1 MIFDIARNRL
11 YSYFLLQWGTNSF
24 CREAEMIDL
33 KKKYWREKVTAEITL
48 AHVLQFAK
56 EAGTGMNAAEVA
68 TFLNEQGRAQAVWMQ
83 MMQAGEEYIKSNLAG
98 KTARIHSATPPA
110 AHAGTIH

>member
-1 MIFDIARNRL
+1 
-11 YSYFLLQWGTNSF
+11 
-24 CREAEMIDL
+24 MIDL

-68 TFLNEQGRAQAVWMQ
+68 AFLNEQGRAQAVWTH

-98 KTARIHSATPPA
+98 KTTRIHSITPPA
-110 AHAGTIH
+110 ARAGNDSLATLSLEQRTRSQRPFISVRHHY